1 MKKRLFSIIDNA
13 HIKRKEKGLDKVLEI
28 ILNKKFKKHRN
39 NHKIKHLYY
48 KAFNEKDE
56 IYSLGEKKDIIKV
69 SDLLSRLTDEEALK
83 LSERIIDNYKR
94 KRKKLKIDF
103 VEDVIEKKMTK
114 EEVKKLRENLYNN
127 INKIEGLLYQTKKE
141 KNHIIDIYDKII
153 NNNNYD
159 NYYN

>member
-1 MKKRLFSIIDNA
+1 
-13 HIKRKEKGLDKVLEI
+13 
-28 ILNKKFKKHRN
+28 
-39 NHKIKHLYY
+39 
-48 KAFNEKDE
+48 
-56 IYSLGEKKDIIKV
+56 
-69 SDLLSRLTDEEALK
+69 
-83 LSERIIDNYKR
+83 
-94 KRKKLKIDF
+94 
-103 VEDVIEKKMTK
+103 MTK